1 MSDLPGLLAIAANNT
16 ASVVEIQPETLAV
29 LLYALGKIDNYK
41 SWRDHWNEYISDADI
56 ELIHE
61 LVDLAADNIMR
72 PLVIPE
78 HIYPKTF
85 MAFGHQAKM
94 VSGGTLQHIFFNNMQ
109 FAHYTRVVTPYIN
122 NEYEIEL
129 LLAAG
134 NWRINWMV
142 TSSSSSGQ
150 VRFRVN
156 GVDTTYFAD
165 WYSATQTP
173 NLITSNNTLIEIGT
187 DGNHK
192 ISWKSTAKNAS
203 SSNYNFWLQAVWGTW
218 ESAL

>member
-1 MSDLPGLLAIAANNT
+1 MSDLPGLLEIAANNT
-16 ASVVEIQPETLAV
+16 ASIVELQPETLAV
-29 LLYALGKIDNYK
+29 LLYALGKIDNHN
-41 SWRDHWNEYISDADI
+41 SWLDYRTEQISDADI
-56 ELIHE
+56 ETIHE
-61 LVDLAADNIMR
+61 LVDLAADDIMR

-78 HIYPKTF
+78 PVYPKSF
-85 MAFGHQAKM
+85 MTFGHVAKM
-94 VSGGTLQHIFFNNMQ
+94 VGSGALQHVFFNNMQ

-122 NEYEIEL
+122 NEYEIPL

-134 NWRINWMV
+134 NWRMNWMV
-142 TSSSSSGQ
+142 TSSNSSGQ

-156 GVDTTYFAD
+156 GVDTTYFTD

-173 NLITSNNTLIEIGT
+173 NLITTNNTLIEIGT

-192 ISWKSTAKNAS
+192 ISWKVTAKNAS
-203 SSNYNFWLQAVWGTW
+203 SSNYNFWLQSVWGVW